1 VAGGLGGS
9 SRCIVWKRPSQ
20 YFRNIRLPI
29 EVRQI
34 IRIVTKKDVY
44 SATAMALTCSFVSV
58 FSAVYLLL
66 TKDIPKRLPNSPDV
80 MDDGRGAGES
90 L

>member
-1 VAGGLGGS
+1 M
-9 SRCIVWKRPSQ
+9 
-20 YFRNIRLPI
+20 
-29 EVRQI
+29 
-34 IRIVTKKDVY
+34 Y